1 MLITIR
7 HSFFDLENCQ
17 RPKEGLKGFR
27 EIQFR
32 PRGSQVLC
40 PDAHAACLVP
50 RAARGR
56 RGAQDL
62 GNFRSSRD
70 TLLYESI

>member
-1 MLITIR
+1 MG
-7 HSFFDLENCQ
+7 
-17 RPKEGLKGFR
+17 PKGFVKFQKR
-27 EIQFR
+27 L
-32 PRGSQVLC
+32 RGSQVLC

-62 GNFRSSRD
+62 GHFRSSRD
-70 TLLYESI
+70 TLSYESIWYYINLYESKSI